1 MGKSSPKPPSETTS
15 NVFQSSLP
23 EYARPYFENL
33 LNATQAEMQQ
43 PYIPYGGPRIQ
54 GFNEDQEAMFGG
66 IRSLN
71 QMGAPTVDAAA
82 QMTANIYNPAM
93 AYSGFQAPQV
103 DAAQSGY
110 GQIGAQMV
118 NPAFSRYGQMDFQSV
133 DPSLMGYGQIGA
145 QRVGTQ
151 QFPGTD
157 LSGYMNPYVGN
168 VIDRM
173 QAATQRNFLES
184 QGSRDTAA
192 QRAGAYGGSRAAIEN
207 ILARRNLDTQLG
219 DQTASLLNQGY
230 QQAVGQFNQD
240 QQRSLQAA
248 LANQG
253 TALTADQ
260 ANLQAMMQAGMQ
272 NQEAIMRAQQLNQ
285 QAGLT
290 SGQAN
295 LQAMMQS
302 EMANQEAANRAQQLN
317 QGANLTASQANLE
330 AMMRSNLANQ
340 DAIMRARLANQQA
353 GLQGADI
360 GLRGLGLAN
369 QSAQQLGSLGRDQQN
384 LALQRLDALRQA
396 GLQQQQLG
404 QTSLDQAY
412 QDFVNQNDYA
422 RNNLAFYSGILRG
435 IPVSSQSSTIQYAPS
450 PNTFS
455 SALGGGINS
464 LAYMNALQGNAGG
477 GRG

>member
-23 EYARPYFENL
+23 AYAEPYFHNL
-33 LNATQAEMQQ
+33 LNATQSEMQQ
-43 PYIPYGGPRIQ
+43 PYIPYGGPRVQ
-54 GFNEDQEAMFGG
+54 GFNQDQLSMFGG
-66 IRSLN
+66 IRDLN
-71 QMGAPTVDAAA
+71 QMGAPTVDTAA

-93 AYSGFQAPQV
+93 AYNNYQAPQV
-103 DAAQSGY
+103 EAAQTGYGQMGFERVSPVFSNY
-110 GQIGAQMV
+110 GQIGAQ
-118 NPAFSRYGQMDFQSV
+118 Q
-133 DPSLMGYGQIGA
+133 
-145 QRVGTQ
+145 VGTQ

-157 LSGYMNPYVGN
+157 MSGYMNPYIGN

-173 QAATQRNFLES
+173 QGAAQRNFRES
-184 QGSRDTAA
+184 QGMRDTAA
-192 QRAGAYGGSRAAIEN
+192 QRAGAFGGSRAAIEN

-219 DQTASLLNQGY
+219 DQTANLLNQGY

-240 QQRSLQAA
+240 QQRALQAA
-248 LANQG
+248 LSNQG
-253 TALTADQ
+253 ATLTADQ
-260 ANLQAMMQAGMQ
+260 ASLQARMQSEMA
-272 NQEAIMRAQQLNQ
+272 NQDAANRAQQLNQ

-290 SGQAN
+290 SGQSN
-295 LQAMMQS
+295 LQAETQTRL
-302 EMANQEAANRAQQLN
+302 ANQEAL
-317 QGANLTASQANLE
+317 
-330 AMMRSNLANQ
+330 
-340 DAIMRARLANQQA
+340 MRARLANQQA

-360 GLRGLGLAN
+360 GLRGLNLAN
-369 QSAQQLGSLGRDQQN
+369 QSAQQLGALGGQQQN

-435 IPVSSQSSTIQYAPS
+435 IPVSSQSSTIQYSPS
-450 PNTFS
+450 PSSFS
-455 SALGGGINS
+455 SALGSGINS
-464 LAYMNALQGNAGG
+464 LAYANALQGLTGG